1 MSEVLGKIIIEGRD
15 YWALIDTS
23 KRQIIQQID
32 PVQMAA
38 DIKSIDETLKQYPS
52 PAVEQTTLNNI
63 IYVIDQFTGA
73 TKAQK
78 DAAKALLVRMWQAYE
93 NDSTMMDAAEL
104 LAKRAR
110 LVALLAEME
119 V

>member
-1 MSEVLGKIIIEGRD
+1 MAEVLGKIIIKGKD

-32 PVQMAA
+32 PLQVAA

-52 PAVEQTTLNNI
+52 PNAEQTTLNNI
-63 IYVIDQFTGA
+63 IYVIDTFTGA

-78 DAAKALLVRMWQAYE
+78 DAAKALLVRMWGAYE
-93 NDSTMMDAAEL
+93 NDQSMMDAAEL

-110 LVALLAEME
+110 LALLLAEMA
-119 V
+119 